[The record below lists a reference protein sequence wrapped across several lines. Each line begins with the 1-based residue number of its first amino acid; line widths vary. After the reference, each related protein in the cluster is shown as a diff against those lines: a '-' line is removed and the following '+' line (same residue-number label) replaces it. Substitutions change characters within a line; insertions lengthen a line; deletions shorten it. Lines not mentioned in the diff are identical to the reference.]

1 MSSAGR
7 GPAGTARRPP
17 GGLPS
22 RRRSADPGLA
32 VLQPAGLGRRE
43 VVGVRGL
50 RVVLVVLAVSAVS
63 VGGWALPA
71 AAVVFLSVLP
81 GLGYRWVGVDDPF
94 K

>member
-1 MSSAGR
+1 
-7 GPAGTARRPP
+7 
-17 GGLPS
+17 
-22 RRRSADPGLA
+22 
-32 VLQPAGLGRRE
+32 